1 VDFGHGKHVRSIGVL
16 GLLQGGENTRH
27 SRLQKLAGRLVERL
41 HIPTLRK
48 APPELG
54 GGLRELRSI
63 DEDLICITPKLR
75 QHGLQRGIEAIQ
87 TAGSFV

>member
-1 VDFGHGKHVRSIGVL
+1 
-16 GLLQGGENTRH
+16 
-27 SRLQKLAGRLVERL
+27 L